1 MTGTDADDVSRSAG
15 KAACKM
21 AEARMTGQTQRTVK
35 EVQVRRLEKQ

>member
-1 MTGTDADDVSRSAG
+1 
-15 KAACKM
+15 M